1 MLQRRLNAVQP
12 TIAKKVIKK
21 STPPALINFIQ
32 PSIVKVQ
39 QMFDY
44 IFNNENLHFHSMG
57 QCYVRGCPFPMW

>member
-21 STPPALINFIQ
+21 STPSALINFIQ

-44 IFNNENLHFHSMG
+44 IFKNENLHFHSMG
-57 QCYVRGCPFPMW
+57 QCYVRGLPFPM